1 MFARVCRRLYGR
13 CDDAEPVKSA
23 SSVLPLVLA
32 TQPAPGEVCSMRWS
46 QLNLQSATWHLPE
59 EVEETRKLQ
68 NELLSPFALIVQKG
82 EGLEAHGW
90 P

>member
-1 MFARVCRRLYGR
+1 
-13 CDDAEPVKSA
+13 
-23 SSVLPLVLA
+23 
-32 TQPAPGEVCSMRWS
+32 MRWS

>member
-1 MFARVCRRLYGR
+1 VFARVCRRLYGR

-32 TQPAPGEVCSMRWS
+32 TQPAPAEVCSMRWS
-46 QLNLQSATWHLPE
+46 PE

-68 NELLSPFALIVQKG
+68 NELLSPFALIVRKG
-82 EGLEAHGW
+82 EGLEAHGS